1 MAIEMSETLYST
13 LVCVVVPAFY
23 EKYRSF
29 WLVQVWIINALEPHS
44 VINTPNHAWSTD
56 EYELLNA
63 RLLFTQ
69 QQADNIEYTTV
80 CLMVYMLFVVDKF

>member
-1 MAIEMSETLYST
+1 MHE
-13 LVCVVVPAFY
+13 V
-23 EKYRSF
+23 
-29 WLVQVWIINALEPHS
+29 
-44 VINTPNHAWSTD
+44 WSTD

-80 CLMVYMLFVVDKF
+80 SLMVYMLFVVDKF